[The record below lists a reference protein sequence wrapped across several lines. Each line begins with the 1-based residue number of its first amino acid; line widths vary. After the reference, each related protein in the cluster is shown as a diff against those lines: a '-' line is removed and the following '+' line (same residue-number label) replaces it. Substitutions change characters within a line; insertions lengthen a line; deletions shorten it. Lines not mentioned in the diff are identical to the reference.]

1 MCSAPVGEGANL
13 KRGLSL
19 VMLIGAHVSTAGG
32 LANAIERGEERG
44 CESIQIFN
52 QSPRMWRPTKYG
64 SDDFAAFKEAMDASS
79 VEAVAIHAV
88 YLINCASKDK
98 ELRKKSLASLTHA
111 LRIGDGIGAAGVVL
125 HPGAQKGEPLGPSIK
140 RAAKVIAA
148 AVEDSD
154 SCPLLLEQTA
164 GHKGLL
170 GRDFDQTAELI
181 DLAGGGKRLGLCL
194 DSCHLFVQGYDV
206 TDAEHLSKVVD
217 EASEKVGLDRLRCL
231 HVNDAAAPLGSCRD
245 RHANIGKGE
254 MGKQGLAA
262 FLSEPRF
269 EGLPATLET
278 PGPNKKGADK
288 KEVQAAKR
296 LRRAGLARRAK

>member
-1 MCSAPVGEGANL
+1 
-13 KRGLSL
+13 
-19 VMLIGAHVSTAGG
+19 MLIGAHVSTAGG
-32 LANAIERGEERG
+32 LEKAIERGAELG

-64 SDDFAAFKEAMDASS
+64 PDDFAAFREAMADSP
-79 VEAVAIHAV
+79 VEAVVIHAV
-88 YLINCASKDK
+88 YLINCATSDK

-111 LRIGDGIGAAGVVL
+111 LRIGDGIGADGVVL
-125 HPGAQKGEPLGPSIK
+125 HPGAQKGEAHGPSMK

-148 AVEDSD
+148 ALKDSE

-170 GRDFDQTAELI
+170 GRDFDETAELI
-181 DLAGGGKRLGLCL
+181 ELAGSGKRLGLCL
-194 DSCHLFVQGYDV
+194 DSCHLFVQGFDV
-206 TDAEHLSKVVD
+206 TDEAHLAKVVD
-217 EASEKVGLDRLRCL
+217 EADEKVGLERLRCL

-245 RHANIGKGE
+245 RHANLGKGE
-254 MGKQGLAA
+254 MGKRGLAA

-288 KEVQAAKR
+288 KEVQAAKK
-296 LRRAGLARRAK
+296 LRKEGIKRRR

>member
-1 MCSAPVGEGANL
+1 
-13 KRGLSL
+13 
-19 VMLIGAHVSTAGG
+19 MLIGAHVSTAGG
-32 LANAIERGEERG
+32 LAKALERGTELG

-52 QSPRMWRPTKYG
+52 QSPRMWRPTKFG
-64 SDDFAAFKEAMDASS
+64 PNDFAAFREAMNDSP
-79 VEAVAIHAV
+79 VEAVVIHAV
-88 YLINCASKDK
+88 YLINCATKDR
-98 ELRKKSLASLTHA
+98 EMRKKSLASLTHA
-111 LRIGDGIGAAGVVL
+111 LRTGDGIGAAGVVL
-125 HPGAQKGEPLGPSIK
+125 HPGAQKGEPHGPSMK

-148 AVEDSD
+148 ALKDSD

-170 GRDFDQTAELI
+170 GRDFDETAELI
-181 DLAGGGKRLGLCL
+181 ELAGSGKRLGLCL

-206 TDAEHLSKVVD
+206 TDPDSLSEIVD
-217 EASEKVGLDRLRCL
+217 EADEKVGLDRLRCL

-245 RHANIGKGE
+245 RHANLGKGE

-278 PGPNKKGADK
+278 PGPNRKGPDR
-288 KEVQAAKR
+288 KEIEAAKR
-296 LRRAGLARRAK
+296 LRKIGLKQRHG

>member
-1 MCSAPVGEGANL
+1 
-13 KRGLSL
+13 
-19 VMLIGAHVSTAGG
+19 MLIGGHVATAGG
-32 LANAIERGEERG
+32 LHRAVERGVETR
-44 CESIQIFN
+44 SDAIQIFN
-52 QSPRMWRPTKYG
+52 QSPRMWRPTNYG
-64 SDDFAAFKEAMDASS
+64 PDDFAAFREAMEGSS
-79 VEAVAIHAV
+79 VQAVVIHAV

-98 ELRKKSLASLTHA
+98 ELRKKSLNSLAHA

-140 RAAKVIAA
+140 RAAKTIAA
-148 AVEDSD
+148 ALKESE

-181 DLAGGGKRLGLCL
+181 ELAGGGERLGLCL

-206 TDAEHLSKVVD
+206 TDETHLAAVVD
-217 EASEKVGLDRLRCL
+217 EADAKVGLERLRCL

-254 MGKQGLAA
+254 MGKRGLAA

-278 PGPNKKGADK
+278 PGPIKKGPDR
-288 KEVQAAKR
+288 KEVTLAKQ
-296 LRRAGLARRAK
+296 LRREGSVRRSR